1 MALKEREPHQPINSL
16 ETSAG
21 EPIIT
26 KVHVLKLLETPG
38 EEDRVG
44 KQRKR
49 YQRECCYCLHNL
61 PKCPVINKTSYHC
74 EGPSGNS
81 IHFVTPKLDKNV
93 SNYIIRNGLASKRHY
108 SHE

>member
-1 MALKEREPHQPINSL
+1 MLKAFKEREPHQPINYV

-26 KVHVLKLLETPG
+26 KVHVLKLLERPG

-49 YQRECCYCLHNL
+49 YQRECYCQHNL

-74 EGPSGNS
+74 EGFIRPSGQLYPLYD
-81 IHFVTPKLDKNV
+81 PKT
-93 SNYIIRNGLASKRHY
+93 
-108 SHE
+108 